1 MWWRPLNFFQNNN
14 IWGLRVSMET
24 IIKKNENSYQTKLKK
39 AVKQQNWVWEERRVE
54 NVQRKK
60 KK

>member
-39 AVKQQNWVWEERRVE
+39 AVKQQN
-54 NVQRKK
+54 
-60 KK
+60 

>member
-1 MWWRPLNFFQNNN
+1 
-14 IWGLRVSMET
+14 MET